1 MSGVTSNAMVLDPW
15 IWGSPWLVQRCR
27 GAEGML
33 EPSLEH
39 RKGHSML
46 GLKSSKTLQQVST
59 PEIMF

>member
-1 MSGVTSNAMVLDPW
+1 
-15 IWGSPWLVQRCR
+15 
-27 GAEGML
+27 ML